1 MERTEV
7 HGRRRLLD
15 DFFKV
20 DEAEVSFER
29 ADGSMT
35 PPARRLVFER
45 GDSVA
50 AVVVHRESHSL
61 LFTEQFRFPTLGKGS
76 GWLLEVIAGMIDSGE
91 SPEAALR
98 REIEEELGFAVARL
112 EPISTF
118 FVSPGGSSERIWLYY
133 AEVTD
138 SGRLSAGGGGRGR
151 AGRDP
156 HRSPVARRSTGRAPR
171 RPSARRQD
179 DHRPAVAVREV
190 LEVGLQAD
198 RRVIR
203 KGVICQRTS
212 WRDNVS

>member
-7 HGRRRLLD
+7 RGRRRLLD

-138 SGRLSAGGGGRGR
+138 SGRLSAGGGVAAEQEEIRIVRLSPDEAQAALREGRLPD
-151 AGRDP
+151 AK
-156 HRSPVARRSTGRAPR
+156 TII
-171 RPSARRQD
+171 
-179 DHRPAVAVREV
+179 
-190 LEVGLQAD
+190 GLQWLFA
-198 RRVIR
+198 
-203 KGVICQRTS
+203 KS
-212 WRDNVS
+212 LK